1 MVDYHIIKVT
11 HSLLYLGL
19 RVESSGKE
27 TMNKRY
33 LVNYTFQ
40 ELLLI
45 IESLS
50 YMRQHW
56 IMEKEPDR
64 ASAFDDLLEELV
76 GGSFTIVDD
85 NATCD

>member
-1 MVDYHIIKVT
+1 M
-11 HSLLYLGL
+11 
-19 RVESSGKE
+19 ESSGKE

-33 LVNYTFQ
+33 SVNYTFR

-56 IMEKEPDR
+56 IMEEEPDR